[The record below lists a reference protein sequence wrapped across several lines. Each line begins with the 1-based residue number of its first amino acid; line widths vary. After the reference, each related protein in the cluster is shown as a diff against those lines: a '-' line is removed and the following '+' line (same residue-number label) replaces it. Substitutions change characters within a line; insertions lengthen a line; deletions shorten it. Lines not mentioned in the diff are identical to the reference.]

1 MRRLAKEDD
10 PMINTMKLLIDGIAY
25 TVKLKDN
32 SAIKAFALQSPIEL
46 TLKRYADQE
55 YYAPLPKPLPFSSM
69 PLTTAFHAGGL
80 YCYEGFGV
88 LYIPFEDAPLHP
100 YKAMHLGDINEDIS
114 SHLAMAGN
122 TVSAKIEIVFA

>member
-55 YYAPLPKPLPFSSM
+55 YYAPLPKPLPISGM
-69 PLTTAFHAGGL
+69 PTTTSIHAGEL
-80 YCYEGFGV
+80 YCYAGFGV
-88 LYIPFEDAPLHP
+88 LSIPFEDAPLHP
-100 YKAMHLGDINEDIS
+100 YEDII
-114 SHLAMAGN
+114 SHLALAGN
-122 TVSAKIEIVFA
+122 TVSAKIEIIVT